1 MKDWFPLASYEFYA
15 FLTAGMV
22 ALAAYDRVFMGSA
35 LAHEQHWTIVSGV
48 FWTVVAYLVGQIIAM
63 PSAALLEH
71 VVARRILRP
80 PSDIVLGIHPPRR
93 RERWLAALSG
103 AREYQ
108 PFPVLNQTRIM
119 GKLATGLNVAS
130 TAMDGE
136 AAFVA
141 AFPHARGVA
150 DTATRLD
157 NFINQY
163 GMCRN
168 VSMAAIIATAMLA
181 YASWQTHDRMTV
193 TLMIGAA
200 VLAIGLFLRF
210 IKFYAAYTREVF
222 RTYDKV
228 VS

>member
-1 MKDWFPLASYEFYA
+1 MKDWFPLASYDFYA
-15 FLTAGMV
+15 YLTTGMV
-22 ALAAYDRVFMGSA
+22 ALAAYDRVFMESA
-35 LAHEQHWTIVSGV
+35 LAQEQHWTVVASV
-48 FWTVVAYLVGQIIAM
+48 FWTVVAYLVGQIIAI

-80 PSDIVLGIHPPRR
+80 PSEIVLGIHPPRR

-108 PFPVLNQTRIM
+108 PFPFPNRARIM
-119 GKLATGLNVAS
+119 GKLATGLNVAP
-130 TAMDGE
+130 TGMDGE

-141 AFPHARGVA
+141 AFPHARGVP

-168 VSMAAIIATAMLA
+168 VSMAAIIAMAMLA
-181 YASWQTHDRMTV
+181 YGSWQTHDRITV
-193 TLMIGAA
+193 TLTLGAA
-200 VLAIGLFLRF
+200 ILAVGLFLRF
-210 IKFYAAYTREVF
+210 LKFYAAYTREVF

-228 VS
+228 VA

>member
-1 MKDWFPLASYEFYA
+1 MKDWFPLVSYEFYA
-15 FLTAGMV
+15 FLTTGMV

-48 FWTVVAYLVGQIIAM
+48 FWTVVAYLAGQIIAM
-63 PSAALLEH
+63 PSSALLEH
-71 VVARRILRP
+71 VVARRIFRP
-80 PSDIVLGIHPPRR
+80 PTEIVLGIKPPRR
-93 RERWLAALSG
+93 RERWLAAISG

-108 PFPVLNQTRIM
+108 PLPAANQTRIL
-119 GKLATGLNVAS
+119 GKLAAGLGVAPS
-130 TAMDGE
+130 AVEGE
-136 AAFVA
+136 AAFQS

-168 VSMAAIIATAMLA
+168 VAMAALLATAMLG
-181 YASWQTHDRMTV
+181 YASWRTHDRTTI

-200 VLAIGLFLRF
+200 ILAIGLFLRF
-210 IKFYAAYTREVF
+210 MKFYAAYSREVF

-228 VS
+228 VP

>member
-15 FLTAGMV
+15 FLTTGMV
-22 ALAAYDRVFMGSA
+22 ALAAYDRVFMDSA

-48 FWTVVAYLVGQIIAM
+48 FWVVIAYLAGQIIAM
-63 PSAALLEH
+63 PSSALLEH
-71 VVARRILRP
+71 VVARRVFRP
-80 PSDIVLGIHPPRR
+80 PSEIILGLHPPRR
-93 RERWLAALSG
+93 RERWIASISG

-108 PFPVLNQTRIM
+108 PFPALNQTRILD
-119 GKLATGLNVAS
+119 KLAKGLSVTPAS
-130 TAMDGE
+130 VDGE
-136 AAFVA
+136 AAFTA

-168 VSMAAIIATAMLA
+168 VSMAAILATGMLS
-181 YASWQTHDRMTV
+181 YASWRTHDHMTI
-193 TLMIGAA
+193 TLTVGSAI
-200 VLAIGLFLRF
+200 LAIGMFLRF

-222 RTYDKV
+222 RVYDKV
-228 VS
+228 VA

>member
-1 MKDWFPLASYEFYA
+1 
-15 FLTAGMV
+15 
-22 ALAAYDRVFMGSA
+22 MGST
-35 LAHEQHWTIVSGV
+35 LAREQHWTIVPGV
-48 FWTVVAYLVGQIIAM
+48 FWAIVAYLAGQIIAM
-63 PSAALLEH
+63 PSAILLEH

-80 PSDIVLGIHPPRR
+80 PFEIVLGIHPPRR
-93 RERWLAALSG
+93 RELWLSAISG

-108 PFPVLNQTRIM
+108 PFPVPNQTRIM

-130 TAMDGE
+130 TAIDGE
-136 AAFVA
+136 TAFIV

-150 DTATRLD
+150 DTASRLD

-181 YASWQTHDRMTV
+181 YASWRNHNRVPSTM
-193 TLMIGAA
+193 MIGAA
-200 VLAIGLFLRF
+200 ILAVGLFLRF
-210 IKFYAAYTREVF
+210 LKFYAAYTREVF